1 MNRQYAQ
8 VVQKALNAGGIKSTT
23 IDFLFFDDYTP
34 TEDAPYTPASTFRA
48 IRDNNPKGIYM
59 KKNET

>member
-1 MNRQYAQ
+1 MLY
-8 VVQKALNAGGIKSTT
+8 
-23 IDFLFFDDYTP
+23 FDDFTP